1 LAFLATGK
9 IRNWRMGFGISC
21 HRKNSKLENGFWPFL
36 PQEKFEIGEWVL
48 AFLAS
53 GIIRNCRMG
62 FWISCLRKNAC
73 KLLLLC
79 LLRAPLFS
87 RFPGIPCPG
96 LTVAGCPRCNH
107 LVPCTPFI
115 VRIMEA
121 CMGMTFAEEFLDF
134 GTTTL
139 SFSLSERSREISV
152 FFLERRT
159 TSSAATRSCVGEKI
173 GLFVPIR
180 VSFIKEQLVDS
191 ELLFWF
197 YTSRLRANDCLLER

>member
-1 LAFLATGK
+1 
-9 IRNWRMGFGISC
+9 MGFGLSC
-21 HRKNSKLENGFWPFL
+21 LRKNSKLENVFWPFL
-36 PQEKFEIGEWVL
+36 PQEKLEIAEWVL
-48 AFLAS
+48 GFLAS
-53 GIIRNCRMG
+53 GKMLANCCCCCVFCAPFSFPDSRESLIRV
-62 FWISCLRKNAC
+62 SQ
-73 KLLLLC
+73 
-79 LLRAPLFS
+79 LLRVPL
-87 RFPGIPCPG
+87 
-96 LTVAGCPRCNH
+96 CNH

-180 VSFIKEQLVDS
+180 VSFIKEQLVES
-191 ELLFWF
+191 ELLR
-197 YTSRLRANDCLLER
+197 SLSGASLLVLHIVIESK